1 VPTASPIVRDLSV
14 NGGGLAAVGIGG
26 IVASSLAVSGGP
38 ARAIVPFL
46 IVALVFGLAQVVV
59 SGGWLR
65 TAVADAALPP
75 DGLVAEHDSGTL
87 RRCVMPTVL
96 ALVLVLSAL
105 LVWPQFA
112 AMLSGLAFAAGMTDL
127 RARQWIRTLQQED
140 DVVVMREVTPLPFA
154 TSRKSIWAQPG
165 PATAG

>member
-1 VPTASPIVRDLSV
+1 MPTASPIVRDLSI
-14 NGGGLAAVGIGG
+14 NGGGLAVVGIAGL
-26 IVASSLAVSGGP
+26 VASSFAASGGP

-65 TAVADAALPP
+65 TAVAEAAIPP
-75 DGLVAEHDSGTL
+75 DALVAEQDSGTF
-87 RRCVMPTVL
+87 RRCAMPTVL

-127 RARQWIRTLQQED
+127 RARQWILAVQRED
-140 DVVVMREVTPLPFA
+140 DVIVMREVTPLPFS
-154 TSRKSIWAQPG
+154 TSRRAIWAQPG
-165 PATAG
+165 RATAD

>member
-1 VPTASPIVRDLSV
+1 VPIASPIVRDLSV
-14 NGGGLAAVGIGG
+14 NGGGLAVVGIVGV
-26 IVASSLAVSGGP
+26 VASSLAVSGGP

-75 DGLVAEHDSGTL
+75 DGLVAEDGSGTF

-96 ALVLVLSAL
+96 AVVLVFLAL
-105 LVWPQFA
+105 VVWPQFA

-140 DVVVMREVTPLPFA
+140 DVVVMREVTPLPFS
-154 TSRKSIWAQPG
+154 TSRKAIWAQPG

>member
-1 VPTASPIVRDLSV
+1 VPTASPIVRDLTV
-14 NGGGLAAVGIGG
+14 NGGGLAIVGIGG
-26 IVASSLAVSGGP
+26 VVAAAFAAGGGP

-75 DGLVAEHDSGTL
+75 DGLVAEPDSATL
-87 RRCVMPTVL
+87 RRCAMPTVL
-96 ALVLVLSAL
+96 AAVLVMLAL

-127 RARQWIRTLQQED
+127 RSRQWIRALQQAD
-140 DVVVMREVTPLPFA
+140 DVTVMREVTPLPFA
-154 TSRKSIWAQPG
+154 TSRKAIWAQPG
-165 PATAG
+165 AAAG

>member
-1 VPTASPIVRDLSV
+1 VPTTSPIVRDLTL

-26 IVASSLAVSGGP
+26 LVVSALAVGGGP

-75 DGLVAEHDSGTL
+75 VGLVAESDGATL
-87 RRCVMPTVL
+87 RRCLMPTVL
-96 ALVLVLSAL
+96 AVMLVLLAL
-105 LVWPQFA
+105 VVWPQFA
-112 AMLSGLAFAAGMTDL
+112 ALLSGLAFAAGMTDL
-127 RARQWIRTLQQED
+127 RARQWIRALQQED
-140 DVVVMREVTPLPFA
+140 DVTVIREVTPLPFS
-154 TSRKSIWAQPG
+154 TSRKAVWAQPG
-165 PATAG
+165 TAAA